1 MIFKFF
7 ASSVQLGQMLLIL
20 TNICDRDTICYISS
34 RDLWINRLYFD
45 ISNENRINS
54 EQIQKIILNNF
65 VIMHKKKKEMG
76 KDGRRPKTV
85 H

>member
-1 MIFKFF
+1 MIFEFF
-7 ASSVQLGQMLLIL
+7 ASSVQLGQMLRIL
-20 TNICDRDTICYISS
+20 TNICDRETICYISS

-65 VIMHKKKKEMG
+65 VIMHKKKEMG

>member
-65 VIMHKKKKEMG
+65 VIMHKKKRDG
-76 KDGRRPKTV
+76 KRWKKT
-85 H
+85 